1 VNLHGL
7 YLVVNNAGVICLHLG
22 NHVFQALDSE
32 DGEIEEADRG
42 DDGKANV
49 FDSFNRES
57 IPGGVALGDSSRF
70 HIKSQQK

>member
-1 VNLHGL
+1 MDLHGL
-7 YLVVNNAGVICLHLG
+7 YLVVNNAGVVGLHLYD
-22 NHVFQALDSE
+22 HVFQALDSE

-57 IPGGVALGDSSRF
+57 VPGGVALGDSAWFHSRGGN
-70 HIKSQQK
+70 